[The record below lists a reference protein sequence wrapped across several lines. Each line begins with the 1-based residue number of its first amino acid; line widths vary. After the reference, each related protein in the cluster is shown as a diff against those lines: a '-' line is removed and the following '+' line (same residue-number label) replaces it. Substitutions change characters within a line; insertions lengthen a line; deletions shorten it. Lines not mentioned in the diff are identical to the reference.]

1 MSVKASKAR
10 ILVDQYDFSLQSSG
24 YSLNTEVKALEYGV
38 LQQGAGQLKVPGNGM
53 GNLEHNG
60 FVATNAAGQI
70 EYELNARL
78 GTETPCKV
86 ALILGTNLPI
96 PVAYMFESS
105 FNQQLKIAAPF
116 DNLLTLAGNWPAG
129 DKALVRGYQVAG
141 PQTVSATGALA
152 GIDFGAA
159 GSNGGKAFL
168 QVQSKTG
175 TITNATVKVQS
186 DTSNTFG
193 TAADEG
199 TFTFSGLGMFA
210 LDLAGTV
217 NRYVRFNVTSL
228 GGATNFK
235 IIGLVALKGVTYMK
249 A

>member
-24 YSLNTEVKALEYGV
+24 YSLNTEVKALEFAT

-53 GNLEHNG
+53 ANLEHNG

-70 EYELNARL
+70 EYELSARL

-86 ALILGTNLPI
+86 ALILGTNLTV

-105 FNQQLKIAAPF
+105 FNQQLKVNAPF
-116 DNLLTLAGNWPAG
+116 DNLLTLSGNWAVG

-141 PQTVSATGALA
+141 PQTISATGALV

-168 QVQSKTG
+168 QVQTITG
-175 TITNATVKVQS
+175 TASGATIKVQS
-186 DTSNTFG
+186 DTASDFG

-199 TFTFSGLGMFA
+199 TFTFSAAGMYA
-210 LDLAGTV
+210 IDLSGTV
-217 NRYVRFNVTSL
+217 SRYVRLNCTSK
-228 GGATNFK
+228 GGATSFR
-235 IIGLVALKGVTYMK
+235 ILGLVAIKGVTY
-249 A
+249 